1 MRRIA
6 VFTLLALVAIP
17 VIAHR
22 GHVHHFLGT
31 VKSFDAGHLLIATQE
46 SKKVEF
52 LLTDST
58 RYTRDGGPARRDDLR
73 PGLRV
78 SVHVADDG
86 KTATSVILPA
96 K

>member
-6 VFTLLALVAIP
+6 IFTLLALAATSLL
-17 VIAHR
+17 AHG
-22 GHVHHFLGT
+22 GHVHNFLGT
-31 VKSFDAGHLLIATQE
+31 VKSVDAAHLSITTQE
-46 SKKVEF
+46 SKQVEF

-58 RYTRDGGPARRDDLR
+58 RYTRNGDPAQKGDLR

-78 SVHVADDG
+78 SVHVAEDG
-86 KTATSVILPA
+86 KTATSVMLPA

>member
-17 VIAHR
+17 LLAHR
-22 GHVHHFLGT
+22 SHVHHFLGT
-31 VKSFDAGHLLIATQE
+31 VKSVDAGHLLITTQE
-46 SKKVEF
+46 SKQVEF

-58 RYTRDGGPARRDDLR
+58 RYTRNGDPASKGDLR

-86 KTATSVILPA
+86 KTATSVMLPA